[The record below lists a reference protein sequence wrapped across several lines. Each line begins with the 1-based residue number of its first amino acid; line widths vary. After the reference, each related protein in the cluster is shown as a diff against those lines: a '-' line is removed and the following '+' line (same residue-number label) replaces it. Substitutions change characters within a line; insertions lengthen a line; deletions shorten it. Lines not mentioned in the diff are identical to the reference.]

1 MPTMNTN
8 LDEIADGIFQIST
21 FLPYVG
27 ERGFTINQFLIRAD
41 EPLLF
46 HLGPRR
52 LFENMTEF
60 AGRVTKLSRIRF
72 LAFSHVEADEC
83 GALPQWLKVVRRD
96 AEVVMGDV
104 AANWTAS
111 ELTDHPVTALRNGY
125 LLELG
130 DKRVRWKATPHV
142 LHGWDAG
149 MLLEET
155 TNTLMCADVFTQL
168 GERPPV
174 TDSADIVEWALAAD
188 DVMQSTA
195 ITPSLP
201 ATLLELAE
209 MRPDTLAVMHGAS
222 YNGDCRDALH
232 ALAEA
237 YLHRLEN
244 SMP

>member
-1 MPTMNTN
+1 MPSMKTD

-21 FLPYVG
+21 FLPDVG

-46 HLGPRR
+46 HCGPRR

-83 GALPQWLKVVRRD
+83 GALPLWLKVVRRD

-104 AANWTAS
+104 AASWTGFD
-111 ELTDHPVTALRNGY
+111 LTDHPVTALRNGY

-142 LHGWDAG
+142 MHGWDAG

-155 TNTLMCADVFTQL
+155 TNTLMCADVFTQM
-168 GERPPV
+168 GERPPM
-174 TDSADIVEWALAAD
+174 TDSADIVEWALAAED
-188 DVMQSTA
+188 TLRATA

-209 MRPDTLAVMHGAS
+209 IRPDTLAVMHGAS
-222 YNGDCRDALH
+222 LNGDCRDALH

-244 SMP
+244 QMP

>member
-1 MPTMNTN
+1 MPSMKTS

-21 FLPYVG
+21 YLPDAG
-27 ERGFTINQFLIRAD
+27 ERGFTVNQFLIRAD

-46 HLGPRR
+46 HCGTKQ
-52 LFENMTEF
+52 LFENVSEYVS
-60 AGRVTKLSRIRF
+60 RVMKLSRIHWVG
-72 LAFSHVEADEC
+72 FSHVEADEC
-83 GALPQWLKVVRRD
+83 GALDKWMQASRQ
-96 AEVVMGDV
+96 AQVVMGETT
-104 AANWTAS
+104 ALWTAAD
-111 ELTDHPVTALRNGY
+111 LTERPTRTLRHGD
-125 LLELG
+125 LLDLG
-130 DKRVRWKATPHV
+130 DKRVRYRATPHV

-174 TDSADIVEWALAAD
+174 THSADIVEWAFTAD
-188 DVMQSTA
+188 DAMHTTA

-201 ATLLELAE
+201 ATLRDLGDLA
-209 MRPDTLAVMHGAS
+209 PDTLAVMHGAS
-222 YNGDCRDALH
+222 FNGDCRDALY
-232 ALAEA
+232 ALADG